1 MEKTINLG
9 FGSIYR
15 KVKDYRQIY
24 QGDRY
29 MQMIHK
35 LQSSS
40 NYRLQVAAEDAHHCE
55 GYLADIYIKSNA
67 YIIII
72 TIILTM
78 INSVF
83 IQRSDPGGRLG
94 SLQHLQ

>member
-24 QGDRY
+24 QGDHY
-29 MQMIHK
+29 LQMIHK
-35 LQSSS
+35 LQSDS

-55 GYLADIYIKSNA
+55 GSIAEIYIKSNTSTSA
-67 YIIII
+67 IFDY
-72 TIILTM
+72 L
-78 INSVF
+78 
-83 IQRSDPGGRLG
+83 RYD
-94 SLQHLQ
+94 